1 MQCVDYT
8 LLLKVYNHFFFFFCI
23 EEVLKFY
30 YYFFFISC
38 CYPICLV
45 SMPQIPLPISN
56 LCFFT
61 LEQSPFKGIWPGS
74 HFFFF
79 FLAFNF
85 HSIQFGTLKRMRD
98 GGEKKNRLF
107 FFSPNALG
115 GWFSNSIT
123 EKSMLRDWAHLS
135 NHTIGFDF
143 KVQQRVT
150 DMNHLIYELE
160 HRPLDTY
167 ESLMER
173 SHNNLLLQ
181 PKNENTYLQIHFK
194 IHCCIII
201 QLLISILSHYDPYSK
216 IYGKYVVNSFLRKNI
231 FF

>member
-1 MQCVDYT
+1 MGTSWHRPVNDLNIRVDKLVLQCVDYT

-79 FLAFNF
+79 FWPLTSIPYSLALLR
-85 HSIQFGTLKRMRD
+85 GWGM
-98 GGEKKNRLF
+98 GEKKKIVCF
-107 FFSPNALG
+107 FLTKCP
-115 GWFSNSIT
+115 WWMI
-123 EKSMLRDWAHLS
+123 
-135 NHTIGFDF
+135 
-143 KVQQRVT
+143 
-150 DMNHLIYELE
+150 LE
-160 HRPLDTY
+160 
-167 ESLMER
+167 
-173 SHNNLLLQ
+173 
-181 PKNENTYLQIHFK
+181 
-194 IHCCIII
+194 
-201 QLLISILSHYDPYSK
+201 
-216 IYGKYVVNSFLRKNI
+216 
-231 FF
+231 

>member
-1 MQCVDYT
+1 MGTSWHRPVNDLNIRVDKLVLQCVDYT

-107 FFSPNALG
+107 FSHQMPLVDDSRIASQRSQCSG
-115 GWFSNSIT
+115 TG
-123 EKSMLRDWAHLS
+123 
-135 NHTIGFDF
+135 HTYPTT
-143 KVQQRVT
+143 Q
-150 DMNHLIYELE
+150 
-160 HRPLDTY
+160 LD
-167 ESLMER
+167 
-173 SHNNLLLQ
+173 
-181 PKNENTYLQIHFK
+181 
-194 IHCCIII
+194 
-201 QLLISILSHYDPYSK
+201 LISRF
-216 IYGKYVVNSFLRKNI
+216 NRE
-231 FF
+231 